1 LAVLVLVALAAP
13 ATATGSAARGEY
25 IFYAAGCKACH
36 TDKKAG
42 GSLLAGGAALETP
55 FGVFYAPNIT
65 PDPDFG
71 VGRWTE
77 DDFIRALAEG
87 VAPDGS
93 DYYPAFPYTS
103 YTGMTRGD
111 AADLWAYIRTLPP
124 ASTASRPHELDFP
137 FSWRFLVGFWKWLY
151 FTPGPMAADPAR
163 DGTWNRGAYLVRVL
177 GHCAECHSPRNALG
191 SLDEDSYLA
200 GNPDGPDGEPVPN
213 ITPDAKTG
221 IGDWSTGDIT
231 FALGIGILPNSEV
244 IGSAMTDVVQETTG
258 KLTDADLAAIA
269 VYLQSLPPISNI
281 IARKP
286 KDGD

>member
-1 LAVLVLVALAAP
+1 MLVALAAP

-42 GSLLAGGAALETP
+42 GSLLAGGTALETP

-93 DYYPAFPYTS
+93 DYYPAFPYIS

-163 DGTWNRGAYLVRVL
+163 DGAWNRGAYLVRVL

-191 SLDEDSYLA
+191 GLDEDSYLA

-244 IGSAMTDVVQETTG
+244 IGSAMADVVQETTG

-269 VYLQSLPPISNI
+269 VYLRSLPPISNV

>member
-1 LAVLVLVALAAP
+1 MLVALAAP
-13 ATATGSAARGEY
+13 ATAAGSAARGEY
-25 IFYAAGCKACH
+25 IFYAAGCKTCH

-244 IGSAMTDVVQETTG
+244 IGSAMADVVQETTG

-269 VYLQSLPPISNI
+269 VYLQSLLPISNV